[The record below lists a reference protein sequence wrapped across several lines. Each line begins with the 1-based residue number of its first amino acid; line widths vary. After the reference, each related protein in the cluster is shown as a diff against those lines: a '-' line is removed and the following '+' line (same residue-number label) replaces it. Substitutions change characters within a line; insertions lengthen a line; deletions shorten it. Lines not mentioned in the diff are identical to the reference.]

1 MRHRICCK
9 KIICLIVILILL
21 LQPVVAESATGNI
34 SGRIVSSS
42 SSSSS
47 SNSESSSSGSSGSGG
62 GGGGGG
68 PPLFNSTFS
77 NAFVTSK
84 YIYEENEEIPLKLAD
99 VYTDAT
105 DIVNVSIVVDS
116 PLYIDFR
123 FANVIKL
130 PGIEMPENAYR
141 VYEFVFTKFGTRT
154 KVEPKNAIVTF
165 RVANNWIEAEKA
177 GDVRLFEYLNN
188 SWVEH
193 PTELLGVNGS
203 FTYFKSSFNHSG
215 FYYLGYPEVRENK
228 TRGMETNVNETQNIS
243 SSSNLPATNTST
255 TTSTNSINTSSS
267 NSTSYPQQNVNQ
279 GALQESLIGN
289 IMNDILNFLA
299 NLIQVIKSLFGI

>member
-1 MRHRICCK
+1 M
-9 KIICLIVILILL
+9 
-21 LQPVVAESATGNI
+21 
-34 SGRIVSSS
+34 
-42 SSSSS
+42 
-47 SNSESSSSGSSGSGG
+47 
-62 GGGGGG
+62 
-68 PPLFNSTFS
+68 
-77 NAFVTSK
+77 TSR

-99 VYTDAT
+99 VYTNAT

-267 NSTSYPQQNVNQ
+267 NSTSQTESEESGGLNLQ

-289 IMNDILNFLA
+289 IVDDILNFLS
-299 NLIQVIKSLFGI
+299 NLIQTIKSFLGI